1 MIKHEEESGPSDEKA
16 WGRGHW
22 EPDSRS
28 DLTVEN
34 MGSQRF
40 TSKGAGGGRGWGM
53 GGGRP
58 PAKQASRV
66 GTGVSTRTL
75 VVVAAGRVGADSS
88 GVTTTKGGLG
98 IKGERSGLVD
108 GTETRTFRDC
118 QHSLEEGGFGSFIT
132 GMLLLQ
138 SHLQWGRW
146 GWTPVSTGPGLCSL
160 ALQSPL
166 SQVQGLRDHLLFNQ
180 LTTPTVHPLCMS
192 LGWPRS
198 RTQAKVTT

>member
-16 WGRGHW
+16 WGGGHW

-28 DLTVEN
+28 DLTVEK

-75 VVVAAGRVGADSS
+75 VVVAVGRVGADSS
-88 GVTTTKGGLG
+88 GVTTTKDGLG

-118 QHSLEEGGFGSFIT
+118 QHSLEEGGFRSFIT

-138 SHLQWGRW
+138 SHVG
-146 GWTPVSTGPGLCSL
+146 
-160 ALQSPL
+160 
-166 SQVQGLRDHLLFNQ
+166 
-180 LTTPTVHPLCMS
+180 
-192 LGWPRS
+192 
-198 RTQAKVTT
+198 